1 MSLLEAAA
9 VVAAGFWA
17 GTINTIVGSG
27 SLITFPTL
35 VAVGFPPLTA
45 TVSNT
50 VGLVPGNVT
59 GVIGYRRELAGQR
72 SRILRL
78 GSASVLGAIIGASL
92 LINLGGDVFEAVVPV
107 LVLLGCALVA
117 LQPLIARWV
126 KASGRHIDGGWVTRS
141 LVFGTG
147 VYGGYF
153 AAAQGVILT
162 AIFGLTLD
170 EDLQR
175 INAVKNVLVGLVNT
189 VAAIVYLIVAP
200 VNFQAVGL
208 IAAGSVV
215 GGVVGAK
222 LARLLPSMLLRAVIV
237 IVGVVAV
244 ITLF

>member
-1 MSLLEAAA
+1 MSPLEAVA

-50 VGLVPGNVT
+50 VGLVSGNVT
-59 GVIGYRRELAGQR
+59 GVIGYRRELVGQK
-72 SRILRL
+72 SRLLRL
-78 GSASVLGAIIGASL
+78 GAASVLGAIAGASL
-92 LINLGGDVFEAVVPV
+92 LLSLGEGVFEAVVPV
-107 LVLLGCALVA
+107 LVLLGCGLVA

-126 KASGRHIDGGWVTRS
+126 KTAERHDGGWVTRA
-141 LVFGTG
+141 LVFCTG

-170 EDLQR
+170 DDLQR
-175 INAVKNVLVGLVNT
+175 INAMKNVLVGLVNT
-189 VAAIVYLIVAP
+189 VAAAIYLVVAP
-200 VNFQAVGL
+200 VDFQAVGL

-215 GGVVGAK
+215 GGLVGAK
-222 LARLLPSMLLRAVIV
+222 LARLLRPMVLRAVIV
-237 IVGVVAV
+237 VVGVVAV
-244 ITLF
+244 IALF